1 MTPTEIMLFAA
12 HRSPAVPLDAI
23 CRTYFNLEPDTASH
37 YAGLR
42 RLPVPAFRLNDSRK
56 APWMVDLKVLAA
68 HIDSQ
73 ARDAAVRFEHSS
85 A

>member
-1 MTPTEIMLFAA
+1 MTQTEIMLFAA
-12 HRSPAVPLDAI
+12 HRSPAVPLEAI
-23 CRTYFNLEPDTASH
+23 CRTYFNLEPDTAAH

-73 ARDAAVRFEHSS
+73 SQVAAEQFAQS
-85 A
+85 AV